1 MNKTIAA
8 AALALLVSLGA
19 SPHAWAAAIAYHG
32 LVVTDVTVQGHFYHF
47 ATVRIDLLSDTSKV
61 QPLPGSATGFMNSHG
76 TATIRIDTGSQTI
89 TAQINANQIFAVAD
103 IPNLIAGFG
112 AGSGYALLI
121 TQAGGQSGGNTTVA
135 ALADI
140 LATGDSASYSPEVR
154 NLGTNLKTATNLTG
168 AAFSCPI
175 APTSEISKTPYGP
188 PWESYPTYGCAA
200 ANPAVTLG
208 TSGGPVTLY
217 SPYLDFAN
225 ASYLDYPVAAPYS
238 LNWGV
243 FWAELPPS
251 TGDD

>member
-19 SPHAWAAAIAYHG
+19 GPPAGAAAIAYHG
-32 LVVTDVTVQGHFYHF
+32 LVVTDVSVGGHLYHY
-47 ATVRIDLLSDTSKV
+47 AAVRIDLISDTSKV
-61 QPLPGSATGFMNSHG
+61 QPLPGSTTGFKNSYG

-89 TAQINANQIFAVAD
+89 TAQINSNQIFALAD

-112 AGSGYALLI
+112 VGSGYALLI
-121 TQAGGQSGGNTTVA
+121 TQAGGQSGGDTTVG

-140 LATGDSASYSPEVR
+140 LATGDSTRYSSEIGH
-154 NLGTNLKTATNLTG
+154 LGTNLKTATNLTG

-200 ANPAVTLG
+200 ANPAVTLA
-208 TSGGPVTLY
+208 TSAGAVTLY
-217 SPYLDFAN
+217 SPYLDFAD
-225 ASYLDYPVAAPYS
+225 ASYLDSPVAAPYS